1 MHRKFSMYVYMYV
14 CVHIYVE
21 FYRHGHSLKGTKEIV
36 VAISGKERGFLL
48 FTFYLKT
55 EN

>member
-1 MHRKFSMYVYMYV
+1 MHRKFSMYVYMCV

-21 FYRHGHSLKGTKEIV
+21 FYRHGNSLQGTKEIV

-48 FTFYLKT
+48 FAFFKIFY
-55 EN
+55 